1 MDWFTHYYRHQL
13 FFETELSGGFCKW
26 KKSKIS
32 LKKLTWL
39 KKSNKKKLRGAEP
52 LVFGHAELFLKAR
65 ALIDHGWIGRL
76 AETEEGGEAVA
87 APLFHPKK
95 VRKNGWN
102 GTKNPYKNLFY
113 KVWHVWRSSNLLEL
127 PLIFVTL
134 SQKKFDVGTCF
145 FIRIFSSEKY

>member
-1 MDWFTHYYRHQL
+1 M
-13 FFETELSGGFCKW
+13 
-26 KKSKIS
+26 
-32 LKKLTWL
+32 
-39 KKSNKKKLRGAEP
+39 RGAEP

-76 AETEEGGEAVA
+76 AETEEGGEAAA

-134 SQKKFDVGTCF
+134 SQKKNLMLERAFLSAFLVVKNTRLQLPLF
-145 FIRIFSSEKY
+145 E